1 MVKNF
6 IIADIIVA
14 VMILG
19 VNFLLRNIEF
29 NDESSESEDA
39 RVTVSFLNPAL
50 DSITA
55 LILVLSAVFLGR
67 SLRNTT
73 GK

>member
-55 LILVLSAVFLGR
+55 LILVLSAVLLGR